1 MSKTTN
7 RMRATAASVDEDD
20 DLGGAAGQ
28 SSGGHAHSVVSWEP
42 GEDLPPF
49 SIDNPAAV
57 NLCVQIISGVVG
69 DLPAI
74 IVSEAVAV
82 QIYRLVRDRKAPPEL
97 KGSEIRTV
105 YVILASLARRALVA
119 PDAAAAMR
127 LDKVLGRKAS
137 ARAPGLH
144 HALKEKA
151 KQRKGDAEMSLMSYD
166 DATTHLLKQ
175 WDLLLLSKLLPDD
188 FGTVASGDGGG
199 DPGGGGG
206 GDAGLATSPPPRS
219 SHAQLD
225 PRTRALDRHLGTLAL
240 AARRLARLDGKRPSV
255 FAEQCGDIGLDVLL
269 LIDEH
274 VRAVPLPHQAKRDA
288 TFERQLVA
296 ARKLLDVERQLRAEA
311 EVRLMRHALEPQ
323 RDRRALEQERADAAA
338 FQRQAAAATAEL
350 HVERAA
356 ERKRE
361 RAAFAAERRQLLA
374 DARQSAIEADEG
386 VTRLEAEITRLEREP
401 KRLEKSLQAA
411 HVQQAAAEA
420 EAARVREHGRA
431 WARVREEQARAD
443 QAEAARD
450 EALCRIDELEQQLAQ
465 RSAGG
470 AAEHQELLAARGR
483 VKDLREKV
491 ESYQA
496 RSNRRFFDIDPVQE
510 ENQRLRQELA
520 QLEEATRGQLAAAEA
535 AAAQL
540 RTIAEPTKER
550 FFVRG
555 HFAARIDLACI
566 QALQL
571 GVSRGKVPAL
581 FLIFARLFGVK
592 LPGRLKKVP
601 SARGS
606 TARGR
611 PSRSTCSTCRARR
624 TSRRWRAS

>member
-1 MSKTTN
+1 
-7 RMRATAASVDEDD
+7 
-20 DLGGAAGQ
+20 
-28 SSGGHAHSVVSWEP
+28 
-42 GEDLPPF
+42 
-49 SIDNPAAV
+49 
-57 NLCVQIISGVVG
+57 
-69 DLPAI
+69 
-74 IVSEAVAV
+74 
-82 QIYRLVRDRKAPPEL
+82 
-97 KGSEIRTV
+97 
-105 YVILASLARRALVA
+105 
-119 PDAAAAMR
+119 
-127 LDKVLGRKAS
+127 
-137 ARAPGLH
+137 
-144 HALKEKA
+144 
-151 KQRKGDAEMSLMSYD
+151 
-166 DATTHLLKQ
+166 
-175 WDLLLLSKLLPDD
+175 
-188 FGTVASGDGGG
+188 
-199 DPGGGGG
+199 
-206 GDAGLATSPPPRS
+206 
-219 SHAQLD
+219 
-225 PRTRALDRHLGTLAL
+225 
-240 AARRLARLDGKRPSV
+240 
-255 FAEQCGDIGLDVLL
+255 
-269 LIDEH
+269 
-274 VRAVPLPHQAKRDA
+274 
-288 TFERQLVA
+288 
-296 ARKLLDVERQLRAEA
+296 
-311 EVRLMRHALEPQ
+311 
-323 RDRRALEQERADAAA
+323 
-338 FQRQAAAATAEL
+338 
-350 HVERAA
+350 
-356 ERKRE
+356 
-361 RAAFAAERRQLLA
+361 
-374 DARQSAIEADEG
+374 
-386 VTRLEAEITRLEREP
+386 
-401 KRLEKSLQAA
+401 
-411 HVQQAAAEA
+411 
-420 EAARVREHGRA
+420 
-431 WARVREEQARAD
+431 VREEQARAD

-450 EALCRIDELEQQLAQ
+450 EALCRIDELEQQLLAQ